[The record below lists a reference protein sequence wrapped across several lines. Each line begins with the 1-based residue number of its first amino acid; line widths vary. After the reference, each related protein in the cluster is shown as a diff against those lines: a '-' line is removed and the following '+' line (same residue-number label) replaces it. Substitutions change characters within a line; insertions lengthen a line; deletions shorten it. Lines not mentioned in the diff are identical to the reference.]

1 METNVIAGK
10 WFTRNL
16 EKNGVAI
23 QCVMNGVKG
32 ARVIIW
38 S

>member
-1 METNVIAGK
+1 MSLTENGSQGI
-10 WFTRNL
+10 W
-16 EKNGVAI
+16 KNGVAI
-23 QCVMNGVKG
+23 QCVANGVKG